1 MDPLAS
7 SLFGETIIIQNLIS
21 TLIFYRNLRYYLLSW
36 MGTSLSKKNPLSID
50 ASWEFGSGPS
60 WLVTESIIMGKKYI
74 L

>member
-7 SLFGETIIIQNLIS
+7 SLFGGTDIIQNLIS
-21 TLIFYRNLRYYLLSW
+21 TLIFYRNLNYYLLSW
-36 MGTSLSKKNPLSID
+36 MGTSPSQKNSLSID

-60 WLVTESIIMGKKYI
+60 WLVTESIIMGKKDS

>member
-7 SLFGETIIIQNLIS
+7 SLFGGTDIVQNLIS
-21 TLIFYRNLRYYLLSW
+21 TLIFYRILHYCLLSW

-60 WLVTESIIMGKKYI
+60 WLVTESIITGKKDI